1 MKLETLLEI
10 KAENERFVKRLEDAI
25 VCAESATYST
35 YDVIEGRSV
44 YQTYECANCNQSG
57 ALKRSALDLKLVL
70 TKITSPKC

>member
-10 KAENERFVKRLEDAI
+10 KVENERFVKRLEDAI
-25 VCAESATYST
+25 KIAKVGREYGMHP
-35 YDVIEGRSV
+35 DEVIENV
-44 YQTYECANCNQSG
+44 CEYCKEAG

>member
-25 VCAESATYST
+25 VIAENATYCTS
-35 YDVIEGRSV
+35 
-44 YQTYECANCNQSG
+44 YQERTFSKTHECMNCNEAG

-70 TKITSPKC
+70 TKITSPK